1 MVMTDHTGSW
11 TTTRNRWMDE
21 FQSRKYSVK
30 GFDEGV
36 SL

>member
-1 MVMTDHTGSW
+1 
-11 TTTRNRWMDE
+11 MDE